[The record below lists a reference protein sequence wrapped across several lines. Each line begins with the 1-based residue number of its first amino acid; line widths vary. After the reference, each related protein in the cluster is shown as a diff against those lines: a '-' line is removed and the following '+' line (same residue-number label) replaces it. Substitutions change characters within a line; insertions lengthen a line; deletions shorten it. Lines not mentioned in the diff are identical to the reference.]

1 MDEYS
6 FNSAS
11 YGVKTRAEGKLLLLR
26 ILLILGYVLF
36 SVGYC
41 VVFLVPVK
49 MPALIAILP
58 IFLLVLIPS
67 TWRLVS
73 FDYEYVVEHGDF
85 AVEKLYSTKK
95 RRRILSVRLRE
106 AVRVVPLTADV
117 SLAGLAVRDYRGTQK
132 SPDSYLLEFRAEDG
146 KPTAVLFEAT
156 TKLVKMIAKYNSVTV
171 VSDGLSL

>member
-11 YGVKTRAEGKLLLLR
+11 YGVKTHAEGKILLLR
-26 ILLILGYVLF
+26 VLLILGYVLF
-36 SVGYC
+36 SAGYC
-41 VVFLVPVK
+41 TVFLVPVK

-73 FDYEYVVEHGDF
+73 FDYEYVVEHGEL

-95 RRRILSVRLRE
+95 RRRILAVRLRE
-106 AVRVVPLTADV
+106 AVRVVPLTPDV
-117 SLAGLAVRDYRGTQK
+117 SLSGLTVHDCRGTKK
-132 SPDSYLLEFRAEDG
+132 SPDSYLVEYRAEDG
-146 KPTAVLFEAT
+146 KPSVLLFEGT
-156 TKLVKMIAKYNSVTV
+156 TKLVKMIAKYNSATV
-171 VSDGLSL
+171 VSDALRL

>member
-11 YGVKTRAEGKLLLLR
+11 YGVKTRAEGKILLLR
-26 ILLILGYVLF
+26 ILLILGYVVF
-36 SVGYC
+36 SAGFC

-49 MPALIAILP
+49 MPALIAVLP
-58 IFLLVLIPS
+58 ILLLVLIPS

-73 FDYEYVVEHGDF
+73 FDYEYVVEHGEF

-95 RRRILSVRLRE
+95 RRRVLSVRLRE

-117 SLAGLAVRDYRGTQK
+117 SLEGLSVRDYRGTRT
-132 SPDSYLLEFRAEDG
+132 SPDSYLLEYRTEDG
-146 KPTAVLFEAT
+146 KAAAVLFEAT
-156 TKLVKMIAKYNSVTV
+156 KKIVKMIAKYNSATV
-171 VSDGLSL
+171 VSDGLRL